1 MLPSY
6 VTLEMNFNK
15 KNMCNLEFSS
25 ARRCR
30 LRRLEEASLV
40 EYNSSN
46 GHCTNHTGISG
57 LATRLPVTPKKIRH

>member
-1 MLPSY
+1 MI
-6 VTLEMNFNK
+6 
-15 KNMCNLEFSS
+15 EFLVGRTALVSKG
-25 ARRCR
+25 R
-30 LRRLEEASLV
+30 RRLEEAPVV